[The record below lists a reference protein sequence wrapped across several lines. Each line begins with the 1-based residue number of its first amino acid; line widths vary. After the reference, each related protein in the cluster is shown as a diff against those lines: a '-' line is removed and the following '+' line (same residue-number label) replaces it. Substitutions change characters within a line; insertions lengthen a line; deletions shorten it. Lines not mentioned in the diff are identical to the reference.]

1 MPNDTA
7 VSCNNLCKMFGSF
20 CAVDNLTF
28 EVKRGQIFGFL
39 GPNGSGKSTTIRML
53 CGLITPSSGSALVG
67 GFNITH
73 EAEIVRRNIGY
84 VSQKFSLYEDLTVL
98 ENLQFYSGIYGLRG
112 AERIERIEE
121 GLERIDLTEQ
131 RNLFVKDLSMGV
143 RQRLS
148 LAAALMHHPPIL
160 FLDEPTSGVD
170 PISRRRFWELIYELA
185 AQGVTILITTHYMD
199 EAEHCNRIVM
209 IRDGKLVGNDTPA
222 GLKKSLMPGPVI
234 LIRCDKPYEAMS
246 VLSSLPIVHDVSL
259 YGRSLHAAVT
269 GNKGAVEAITAA
281 LNSAGIVIEEI
292 VPTETTLEDVFIA
305 ISSKGSEV

>member
-1 MPNDTA
+1 
-7 VSCNNLCKMFGSF
+7 MFGSF

>member
-246 VLSSLPIVHDVSL
+246 ALYSLPVVHDVSL

>member
-53 CGLITPSSGSALVG
+53 CGLITPTSGSALVG

-73 EAEIVRRNIGY
+73 EAEIVRKNIGY

-112 AERIERIEE
+112 AERIKRIEE

-131 RNLFVKDLSMGV
+131 KNLFVKDLSMGV

-185 AQGVTILITTHYMD
+185 EQGVTILITTHYMD

-246 VLSSLPIVHDVSL
+246 ALSSLPIVHDVSL

-269 GNKGAVEAITAA
+269 GNKGAVETITAA